1 MTKPAPDRLT
11 LSVAAFG
18 AVISLGSFWVGGSQ
32 AGLSTAAG
40 SVLALLNLVVLR
52 TIVLKVIEGDIHNK
66 LPLLALIF
74 IKMGVFMGLVY
85 SAIAH
90 HWVEPIAFTIGLSS
104 LVVGLIAGSLAVPRP
119 SVRSES

>member
-1 MTKPAPDRLT
+1 MIKPAADRLT

-18 AVISLGSFWVGGSQ
+18 AVISLGSLVIGGSQ
-32 AGLSTAAG
+32 AGVSTAAG

>member
-1 MTKPAPDRLT
+1 MIKPAADRLT

-18 AVISLGSFWVGGSQ
+18 VVISVASLSIGGTH
-32 AGLSTAAG
+32 AGLSTAGG

-52 TIVLKVIEGDIHNK
+52 TIVSKVIEGDLHNK

-74 IKMGVFMGLVY
+74 VKMGVFMALVY
-85 SAIAH
+85 SAITH

-104 LVVGLIAGSLAVPRP
+104 LVVGLIAGSFAVPR
-119 SVRSES
+119 SSARSES

>member
-1 MTKPAPDRLT
+1 MIKPARDRLT

-18 AVISLGSFWVGGSQ
+18 AVISLGSFALGGSQ